1 MALET
6 QISEETYQQIVL
18 SDPIHR
24 WELYDGRLREKPGMT
39 WDHGRVAALLSH
51 LLQLQLDLNQF
62 QVAINDWRLR
72 RSPDTVYIPD
82 IVVVPTSYGQELVG
96 RPGVLAIFSQ
106 PLPLVIEI
114 WSASTGE
121 YDVDTKIP
129 AYQRRGDVEIWRIHP
144 YERTLTAWRLQPDG
158 RYAETLYREGVV
170 QAVALPGVSIDLALL
185 FDR

>member
-1 MALET
+1 MAIDT
-6 QISEETYQQIVL
+6 HVNEETYQRIVL
-18 SDPIHR
+18 SDPIHK

-51 LLQLQLDLNQF
+51 LLQLQLEPNQF

-82 IVVVPTSYGQELVG
+82 IVVVPVAFGQELAG

-114 WSASTGE
+114 WSASTGD

-129 AYQRRGDVEIWRIHP
+129 AYQRRGDLEIWRIHP
-144 YERTLTAWRLQPDG
+144 YERTLTAWRVQSEG
-158 RYAETLYREGVV
+158 SYEQTIYREGSVRPAALANV
-170 QAVALPGVSIDLALL
+170 AVDLAAL
-185 FDR
+185 FGR

>member
-1 MALET
+1 MAVAT
-6 QISEETYQQIVL
+6 RISEESYQQIVL

-24 WELYDGRLREKPGMT
+24 WELYDGRLREKPGIT

-51 LLQLQLDLNQF
+51 LLQLQLDPNQF
-62 QVAINDWRLR
+62 QVAINDWRLL

-82 IVVVPTSYGQELVG
+82 VVVVPTAYGHELAG
-96 RPGVLAIFSQ
+96 RPGLLAIFSQ

-114 WSASTGE
+114 WSASTGD

-144 YERTLTAWRLQPDG
+144 YERTLTAWQLQPEGD
-158 RYAETLYREGVV
+158 YVEALYREGVV
-170 QAVALPGVSIDLALL
+170 EPVALPGVSVELAAL